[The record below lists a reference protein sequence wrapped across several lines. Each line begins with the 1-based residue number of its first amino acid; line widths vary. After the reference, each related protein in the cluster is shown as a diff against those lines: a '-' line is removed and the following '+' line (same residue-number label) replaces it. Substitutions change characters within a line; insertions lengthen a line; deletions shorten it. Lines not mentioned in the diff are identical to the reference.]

1 MNKFRI
7 LALTVSIYLL
17 SSCKLEPYKDKEIN
31 LIVNDFNMS
40 QLSTLG
46 EKLYIIKSPKS
57 KFNKNSQVYLLD
69 KTKITFFDKKEIAY
83 TVDSN
88 EAQLLNHK
96 IIKLNGDIQI
106 VDVSDE
112 KNIINADS
120 FYWDIKDENFILE
133 GNVRLNNKNIDL
145 MSSKAFLNK
154 NTNIIKFFKPVK
166 YNYKNSMNKST
177 YKLSSESA
185 FYNLLDKKLIFE
197 SESEK
202 ERVRSKIYF

>member
-1 MNKFRI
+1 MNNLKLFT
-7 LALTVSIYLL
+7 LSIAIFFL
-17 SSCKLEPYKDKEIN
+17 SSCKLVPSKDKEIN

-40 QLSTLG
+40 QLSSLG
-46 EKLYIIKSPKS
+46 EKLYIITSPKS
-57 KFNKNSQVYLLD
+57 KFNRNSKVYLLD
-69 KTKITFFDKKEIAY
+69 KTKITFFNKKEIKY
-83 TVDSN
+83 TVNSN

-145 MSSKAFLNK
+145 ISSKAFLNK

-166 YNYKNSMNKST
+166 YNYKNIMNKST
-177 YKLSSESA
+177 YRLSSDSA
-185 FYNLLDKKLIFE
+185 YYNLINNNLVFE
-197 SESEK
+197 SESPK
-202 ERVRSKIYF
+202 ERVRSKISF

>member
-1 MNKFRI
+1 MNNLKLFT
-7 LALTVSIYLL
+7 LSIAIFLL
-17 SSCKLEPYKDKEIN
+17 SSCKLVPSKDKEIN

-40 QLSTLG
+40 QLSSLG
-46 EKLYIIKSPKS
+46 EKLYIITSPKS
-57 KFNKNSQVYLLD
+57 KFNRNSKVYLLD
-69 KTKITFFDKKEIAY
+69 KTKITFFNKKEIKY
-83 TVDSN
+83 TVNSN

-145 MSSKAFLNK
+145 ISSKAFLNK

-166 YNYKNSMNKST
+166 YNYKNIMNKST
-177 YKLSSESA
+177 YRLSSDSA
-185 FYNLLDKKLIFE
+185 YYNLINNNLVFE
-197 SESEK
+197 SESPK
-202 ERVRSKIYF
+202 ERVRSKISF